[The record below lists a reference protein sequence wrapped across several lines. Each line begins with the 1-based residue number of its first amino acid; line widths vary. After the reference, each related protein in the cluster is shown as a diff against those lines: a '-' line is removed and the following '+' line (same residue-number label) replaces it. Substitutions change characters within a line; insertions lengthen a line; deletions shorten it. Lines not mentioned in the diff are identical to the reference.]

1 MPHCSECGKTFAN
14 KSNLNRHLK
23 LKHPSVDSDHEDGL
37 DDEVMDEDDLE
48 SEIEDSED
56 DEMEEISDH
65 VSNDDLVW
73 IHIISESI
81 DSGEDVLEVY
91 KSKVKFARKLRR
103 DAIHKAV
110 MTTLENVRVE
120 EDMDYEEAL
129 DYAVD
134 KRKFLI
140 RRKKSKIEELITSE
154 S

>member
-1 MPHCSECGKTFAN
+1 
-14 KSNLNRHLK
+14 
-23 LKHPSVDSDHEDGL
+23 
-37 DDEVMDEDDLE
+37 
-48 SEIEDSED
+48 
-56 DEMEEISDH
+56 MEEISDQ

-120 EDMDYEEAL
+120 ENMDYEEAL

-140 RRKKSKIEELITSE
+140 RRKKSKIEELIR
-154 S
+154 

>member
-1 MPHCSECGKTFAN
+1 MPQCPECKKTFAN

-23 LKHPSVDSDHEDGL
+23 LKHPSVDSDYEDDV
-37 DDEVMDEDDLE
+37 DDEVMDQDDLE
-48 SEIEDSED
+48 SED
-56 DEMEEISDH
+56 DEMDHISDLH
-65 VSNDDLVW
+65 NSDDLVW
-73 IHIISESI
+73 IHMISESI

-103 DAIHKAV
+103 DAIHRAV

-120 EDMDYEEAL
+120 ENMDYEEAL

-140 RRKKSKIEELITSE
+140 RRKKSKIEELITLE